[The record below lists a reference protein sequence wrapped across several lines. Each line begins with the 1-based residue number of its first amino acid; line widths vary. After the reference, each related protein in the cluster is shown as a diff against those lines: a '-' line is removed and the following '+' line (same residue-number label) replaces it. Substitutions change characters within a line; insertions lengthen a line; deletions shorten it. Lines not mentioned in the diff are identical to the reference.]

1 MRALQNTPGWA
12 ILGFILLATALAYY
26 PSFSAWFFLDDFRI
40 ILENPA
46 LQNAWNP
53 LAVWEFS
60 RMRAVASWTFAL
72 NYTVHGEAVFGYHLV
87 NFLVH
92 LGAGAALWWLVHG
105 LLRSPALADNQQPW
119 MRWLPWL
126 AVAIFLLHP
135 LQTQAVTYI
144 VQRYTS
150 MMALFY
156 LLSMAAF
163 VAARLRGSPTMYVLS
178 LAAFGLAMFSK
189 QSAATLPLALILIEL
204 LFFRRPG
211 PRVWAGFIGAGLALA
226 LVAAWLLTLPA
237 FDIQGVT
244 RETLAIS
251 RIDYLATQMEVLW
264 RYIGLFFLI
273 GQQRLEFDL
282 VVASG
287 FSEIST
293 VLFALGHLALI
304 ALGMSLWR
312 RLPLISFGILF
323 FYLAHLIESSYLPI
337 IDVAFEHRNYLPVAG
352 LALATAFGLAWLVE
366 HLRRFHAGLVICAVI
381 LTLLAVQAHARNALW
396 ADPIAFL
403 EHDTEVSPN
412 SQRAWTSLSKELMR
426 IGRFRQALAALEKA
440 FELAEKD
447 DAITVEPATVVN
459 MIFALHYNDHHQRA
473 IELANETP
481 LTGFSPVEV
490 AFFYEA
496 RGRSFLALEQF
507 SLAKADLEQA
517 ARIMPSENSL
527 AFLASAELR
536 LGNRA
541 RARMLAEEILRVA
554 PRHPL
559 AREVIREL
567 DSAVP

>member
-1 MRALQNTPGWA
+1 MQALQNKSGWA
-12 ILGFILLATALAYY
+12 TIGVIVLATGLAYY
-26 PSFSAWFFLDDFRI
+26 PSFAAWFFLDDFRI

-53 LAVWEFS
+53 VAVWEFS
-60 RMRAVASWTFAL
+60 PMRAVASWTFAL
-72 NYTVHGEAVFGYHLV
+72 NYTIHGEAVFGYHLV
-87 NFLVH
+87 NFLIH

-105 LLRSPALADNQQPW
+105 LLQAPALADNQPPW

-163 VAARLRGSPTMYVLS
+163 VAARLRASPSLYVLS

-204 LFFRRPG
+204 LFFRRPS
-211 PRVWAGFIGAGLALA
+211 PRAWSAFVGTALVLA

-237 FDIQGVT
+237 FDIKGVT

-251 RIDYLATQMEVLW
+251 RIDYVATQMEVLW
-264 RYIGLFFLI
+264 RYIGLFFLL

-282 VVASG
+282 AVANG
-287 FSEIST
+287 FSETST
-293 VLFALGHLALI
+293 VVLALGHLALI
-304 ALGMSLWR
+304 ALALSLWR
-312 RLPLISFGILF
+312 RLPLLSFGILF

-352 LALATAFGLAWLVE
+352 LALAAGAGLAWLVE
-366 HLRRFHAGLVICAVI
+366 RLRGFRAGLVICAAI
-381 LTLLAVQAHARNALW
+381 LILLAAQTHARNALW

-403 EHDTEVSPN
+403 EHDTAVSPN

-440 FELAEKD
+440 FELAEQD
-447 DAITVEPATVVN
+447 DAIAVEPATVVN
-459 MIFALHYNDHHQRA
+459 MIFALHYNDFHQRA

-481 LTGFSPVEV
+481 LVGFSPVEIS
-490 AFFYEA
+490 FFYEA
-496 RGRSFLALEQF
+496 RGRAFLALEQF
-507 SLAKADLEQA
+507 NLAKSDLEQS
-517 ARIMPSENSL
+517 ARIMPSENSM
-527 AFLASAELR
+527 AFLASTELR

-541 RARMLAEEILRVA
+541 RARMLAEEVLRVA

-567 DSAVP
+567 DSN